1 MEITTYSPPALVV
14 LRKKARNA
22 VDIALSYERTY
33 RKVQR
38 MGVMHTV
45 VDEYRT
51 KSIMAWDDVE
61 ELYSEIARY
70 KERMSTVLECWDPL
84 ECRIYD
90 V

>member
-1 MEITTYSPPALVV
+1 MDVVKNVPLPLVV
-14 LRKKARNA
+14 LRRKARNA
-22 VDIALSYERTY
+22 VDMAISYERTY

-61 ELYSEIARY
+61 ELYSEISRY
-70 KERMSTVLECWDPL
+70 KERMDTVLECWDPL

>member
-1 MEITTYSPPALVV
+1 MEVAQPPLPLVI
-14 LRKKARNA
+14 LRRKARNA
-22 VDIALSYERTY
+22 VDMALSYERTY

-45 VDEYRT
+45 VDEYRM

-61 ELYSEIARY
+61 ELNSEISRY
-70 KERMSTVLECWDPL
+70 KERMTTVLECWDPL

>member
-1 MEITTYSPPALVV
+1 
-14 LRKKARNA
+14 
-22 VDIALSYERTY
+22 
-33 RKVQR
+33 
-38 MGVMHTV
+38 MHTV